1 MKTIR
6 ILVVEDQELIREGVS
21 ALVGR
26 SDHFELVARGARN
39 GAMALRQTDLERP
52 DVILMD
58 ISLPDMSGIDVTR
71 DIKAKFPETRIL
83 MLTVDDTERRV
94 AAAMRAGADG
104 YIIKTANP
112 AELENAILTVAEGK
126 TYLDKMFDMEKI
138 AQAVEDDFEDE
149 SLAKLTPREREVMQL
164 IAKGNTNQDIAER
177 LSIGIKTVETHRS
190 NLMRKLNLHNT
201 AEVTAYALRE
211 GIVN

>member
-71 DIKAKFPETRIL
+71 EIKAKFSETRIL

-126 TYLDKMFDMEKI
+126 TYLDKMFDMDKI
-138 AQAVEDDFEDE
+138 AQAMEDDFEDE

>member
-1 MKTIR
+1 
-6 ILVVEDQELIREGVS
+6 
-21 ALVGR
+21 
-26 SDHFELVARGARN
+26 
-39 GAMALRQTDLERP
+39 
-52 DVILMD
+52 
-58 ISLPDMSGIDVTR
+58 
-71 DIKAKFPETRIL
+71 
-83 MLTVDDTERRV
+83 
-94 AAAMRAGADG
+94 
-104 YIIKTANP
+104 
-112 AELENAILTVAEGK
+112 
-126 TYLDKMFDMEKI
+126 MFDMDKI
-138 AQAVEDDFEDE
+138 AQAMEDDFEDE

>member
-71 DIKAKFPETRIL
+71 EIKAKFSETRIL

-112 AELENAILTVAEGK
+112 A
-126 TYLDKMFDMEKI
+126 
-138 AQAVEDDFEDE
+138 
-149 SLAKLTPREREVMQL
+149 
-164 IAKGNTNQDIAER
+164 
-177 LSIGIKTVETHRS
+177 
-190 NLMRKLNLHNT
+190 
-201 AEVTAYALRE
+201 
-211 GIVN
+211 

>member
-58 ISLPDMSGIDVTR
+58 ISLPDMSCIDVTR
-71 DIKAKFPETRIL
+71 EIKAKFSETRIL

-126 TYLDKMFDMEKI
+126 TYLDKMFDMDKI
-138 AQAVEDDFEDE
+138 AQAMEDDFEDE

>member
-83 MLTVDDTERRV
+83 MLTVDDLERRV

>member
-26 SDHFELVARGARN
+26 SDHFKLVARGARN

-83 MLTVDDTERRV
+83 MLTVDDLERRV

-138 AQAVEDDFEDE
+138 AQAVEDYFEDE